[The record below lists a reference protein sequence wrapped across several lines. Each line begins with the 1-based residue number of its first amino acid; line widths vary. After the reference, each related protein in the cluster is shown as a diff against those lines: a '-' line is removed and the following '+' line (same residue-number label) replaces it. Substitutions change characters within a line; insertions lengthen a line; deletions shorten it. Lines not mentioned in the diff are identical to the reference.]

1 MNRKTFLVGM
11 GAVLALVILTEVVMT
26 VWTGHPFHLFHM
38 MDRTREYPLVSVDE
52 VTSNPASYQ
61 GPIAVPGRVSELNSE
76 TSSFMLGRK
85 GGGRDL
91 RVRFSGSLPVIR
103 DSVLIVGLVVL
114 MPDSLVSMTA
124 REVELR

>member
-26 VWTGHPFHLFHM
+26 FWTGHPFHLFHM

-52 VTSNPASYQ
+52 LTSNPASYQ
-61 GPIAVPGRVSELNSE
+61 GLIAVPGRVAGLNDE
-76 TSSFMLGRK
+76 PSSFMLGAIRD
-85 GGGRDL
+85 GRRL
-91 RVRFSGSLPVIR
+91 HVRFSGSLPVIG
-103 DSVLIVGLVVL
+103 DSVLVVGLVII
-114 MPDSLVSMTA
+114 MPDSVVSLAA